1 MRGHNSGVI
10 ALLLTVFLGGFLFAI
25 YPLVSGLVLTRET
38 RQVSEAF
45 IRRVETSAQTDTPS
59 AETTAQ
65 ASIEPEGPAEMDD
78 SPVLYTELLAAIRAY
93 NEQIYREGQAGL
105 TDAWA
110 YQKPSF
116 ELAEYGIDDGVIGV
130 LSIPSID
137 LEMPIY
143 LGATYEHMA
152 AGAAHLSQTSL
163 PIGGVNTNCVIAGHR
178 GWKGAAYFLYLDR
191 VQPGDTVTV
200 TNLWET
206 LTYTVREIRVI
217 EPNDIAD
224 ILIQPGRELL
234 TLLTCHP
241 YASGGRYR
249 LVLYCER
256 DEAAQ

>member
-1 MRGHNSGVI
+1 MNIWPPARR
-10 ALLLTVFLGGFLFAI
+10 I
-25 YPLVSGLVLTRET
+25 YPRP
-38 RQVSEAF
+38 AC
-45 IRRVETSAQTDTPS
+45 PS
-59 AETTAQ
+59 AASTPTA
-65 ASIEPEGPAEMDD
+65 SSPA
-78 SPVLYTELLAAIRAY
+78 
-93 NEQIYREGQAGL
+93 
-105 TDAWA
+105 
-110 YQKPSF
+110 
-116 ELAEYGIDDGVIGV
+116 
-130 LSIPSID
+130 
-137 LEMPIY
+137 
-143 LGATYEHMA
+143 
-152 AGAAHLSQTSL
+152 
-163 PIGGVNTNCVIAGHR
+163 
-178 GWKGAAYFLYLDR
+178 LDR